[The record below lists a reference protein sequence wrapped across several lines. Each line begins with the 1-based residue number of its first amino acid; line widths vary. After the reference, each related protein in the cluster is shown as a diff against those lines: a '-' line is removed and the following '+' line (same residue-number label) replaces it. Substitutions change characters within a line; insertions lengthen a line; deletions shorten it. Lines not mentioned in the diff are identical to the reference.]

1 MAETLPTSEWLH
13 LAKRVPLGRSD
24 RTYHGRENRPNLV
37 VYNNESEWSAYCHRC
52 HRAGRVSKEYVVYGA
67 PADAKA
73 PDLSPPRDAVPVLVP
88 GQFSEYD
95 TAVARFLVSKGVVPS
110 MLPPLRYSCTRK
122 RIVLTAGAAIL
133 GRDITEMSNVKWVQY
148 SGTPFV
154 VLPGCK
160 RVAVLVED
168 TFSAYKVRRACPDV
182 WVIACLGTRLHPK
195 LKLMLTDFAVLV
207 MFDGDAAGYEGAA
220 SAKRELPGRHV
231 AICCA
236 PPGLDPKD
244 MELAH
249 IRAHLENLV

>member
-52 HRAGRVSKEYVVYGA
+52 HIAGRVSKEYVVYGA

-122 RIVLTAGAAIL
+122 RIVLTAGEAIL
-133 GRDITEMSNVKWVQY
+133 GRDITELSLVKWVHY
-148 SGTPFV
+148 SGARFV
-154 VLPGCK
+154 LLGP
-160 RVAVLVED
+160 ASNISILVED
-168 TFSAYKVRRACPDV
+168 TLSAYKVHKALPQYQV
-182 WVIACLGTRLHPK
+182 VACLGTRLSAQ
-195 LKLMLTDFAVLV
+195 LKLMLQGVVAV
-207 MFDGDAAGYEGAA
+207 MFDGDQAGYIGAA
-220 SAKRELPGRHV
+220 DARRELPGRHV
-231 AICCA
+231 LVRCA
-236 PPGLDPKD
+236 PAGLDPKD
-244 MELAH
+244 MTIAQ
-249 IRAHLENLV
+249 IRAHWEEL

>member
-122 RIVLTAGAAIL
+122 RIVLTAGEAIL
-133 GRDITEMSNVKWVQY
+133 GRDITGLSLMKWVHY
-148 SGTPFV
+148 SGARFV
-154 VLPGCK
+154 RLGP
-160 RVAVLVED
+160 ASSISILVED
-168 TFSAYKVRRACPDV
+168 TLSAYKVHKALPQYQV
-182 WVIACLGTRLHPK
+182 VACLGTRLSVQ
-195 LKLMLTDFAVLV
+195 LKLVLQGVIAV
-207 MFDGDAAGYEGAA
+207 MFDGDQAGHIGAA
-220 SAKRELPGRHV
+220 DARRELPGRHV
-231 AICCA
+231 LVRCA
-236 PPGLDPKD
+236 PDGLDPKD
-244 MELAH
+244 MTIAH